1 METLLSTK
9 QLQELL
15 NIDRTT
21 VYRMLKD
28 GRLTGV
34 KVGNQWRFSREEVD
48 TLLSGNSASKGE
60 ISTKKS
66 RVSLPVETVP
76 LRCIQ
81 AMQDVFAEI
90 LGVGAVTTNLAGDP
104 ITMISN
110 SCRFCHLILASE
122 SGQQAC
128 YESWRKLAQQSTD
141 EIKFTTCHAGLQYA
155 RAQISIKDEFDAIFV
170 AGQFYAEKP
179 SPAEEDERLQAL
191 ANKHQLNLLQL
202 KSAAQTLPVLNEQAQ
217 AHIGDWLRMQARTFE
232 EIGQERLDLID
243 RLQNMNLHNS
253 R

>member
-48 TLLSGNSASKGE
+48 TILSGSSASKNE
-60 ISTKKS
+60 IGKKKS
-66 RVSLPVETVP
+66 RTASPVETVP

-90 LGVGAVTTNLAGDP
+90 LGVGAVTTNLDGDP
-104 ITMISN
+104 TTMISN

-128 YESWRKLAQQSTD
+128 FESWRRLAQQAGD
-141 EIKFTTCHAGLQYA
+141 EIQFTTCHAGLQYA
-155 RAQISIKDEFDAIFV
+155 RAKITIKDQFDAIFV
-170 AGQFYAEKP
+170 AGQFYVEKP
-179 SPAEEDERLQAL
+179 SQAEEDERLQAL
-191 ANKHQLNLLQL
+191 ADKHQLNLQQL

-217 AHIGDWLRMQARTFE
+217 THIGHWLRLQAQAFE
-232 EIGQERLDLID
+232 EIGQERLELID
-243 RLQNMNLHNS
+243 RLQK
-253 R
+253 